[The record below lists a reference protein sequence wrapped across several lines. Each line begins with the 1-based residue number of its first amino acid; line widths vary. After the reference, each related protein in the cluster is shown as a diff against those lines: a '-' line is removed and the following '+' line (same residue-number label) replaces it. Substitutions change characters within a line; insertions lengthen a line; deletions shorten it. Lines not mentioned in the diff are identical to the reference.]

1 MNFLLPSLGF
11 ISGQTIGALIV
22 LMSLKMFRTGF
33 NLKDWGQLI
42 IALLFFLSG
51 AYIFLF
57 TSIFTI
63 ADALNGYRL
72 TYVWTY
78 AVSIS
83 LIYFL
88 YFYFPKTKFYKDN
101 FKIRKKSK
109 KPSNKS
115 NNEAPSLFTWIGA
128 LISDAVMIIFYLA
141 LFVGFVYLA
150 VKLVKYFWYV

>member
-1 MNFLLPSLGF
+1 MNFLLPGLGF
-11 ISGQTIGALIV
+11 VSGQTIGALIV
-22 LMSLKMFRTGF
+22 LMSLKMLQSGF
-33 NLKDWGQLI
+33 NKKDWGELI
-42 IALLFFLSG
+42 IGVVFFLCG
-51 AYIFLF
+51 GYIFLI
-57 TSIFTI
+57 TSIF
-63 ADALNGYRL
+63 ALFDGFNNFQL

-101 FKIRKKSK
+101 FKIRKKSL
-109 KPSNKS
+109 KPINKS

-128 LISDAVMIIFYLA
+128 FISDAFMIIFYLA
-141 LFVGFVYLA
+141 LFVGFIYLA

>member
-1 MNFLLPSLGF
+1 MSLLLPGLGF

-42 IALLFFLSG
+42 IGVVFFLCG
-51 AYIFLF
+51 GYIVLMASAFA
-57 TSIFTI
+57 II
-63 ADALNGYRL
+63 DNHQYRL

>member
-57 TSIFTI
+57 TSIFAI
-63 ADALNGYRL
+63 GDALNGYRL

-101 FKIRKKSK
+101 FKIRKKSP
-109 KPSNKS
+109 KPGNKS
-115 NNEAPSLFTWIGA
+115 NNEVPSLFTWIGA
-128 LISDAVMIIFYLA
+128 LFSDTVMLLFYSA
-141 LFVGFVYLA
+141 LFIGFIYLM

>member
-1 MNFLLPSLGF
+1 VNFLLPSLGF

-22 LMSLKMFRTGF
+22 LLSLKMFRTGF
-33 NLKDWGQLI
+33 NLKEWGDLI
-42 IALLFFLSG
+42 LGVVFFCMG
-51 AYIFLF
+51 AYIILF
-57 TSIFTI
+57 TSIFAF
-63 ADALNGYRL
+63 ADDLNEYRL

-101 FKIRKKSK
+101 FKIRKKPPK
-109 KPSNKS
+109 RGNKS

-128 LISDAVMIIFYLA
+128 FISDAVMIIFYLA

>member
-57 TSIFTI
+57 TSIFAI
-63 ADALNGYRL
+63 DDALNGYRL

-101 FKIRKKSK
+101 FKIRKKSSK
-109 KPSNKS
+109 RGNKS
-115 NNEAPSLFTWIGA
+115 NNEVPSLFTWIGA
-128 LISDAVMIIFYLA
+128 LFSDTVMLLFYSA
-141 LFVGFVYLA
+141 LFVGFIYLV

>member
-1 MNFLLPSLGF
+1 MNFLLPGLGF
-11 ISGQTIGALIV
+11 VSGQTIGALIV
-22 LMSLKMFRTGF
+22 LMSLKMLQSGF
-33 NLKDWGQLI
+33 NKKDWGELI
-42 IALLFFLSG
+42 IGVVFFLCG
-51 AYIFLF
+51 GYIFLI
-57 TSIFTI
+57 TSIF
-63 ADALNGYRL
+63 ALFDGFNNFQL

-101 FKIRKKSK
+101 FKIRKKPPK
-109 KPSNKS
+109 RGNKS

-128 LISDAVMIIFYLA
+128 FISDAVMIIFYLA
-141 LFVGFVYLA
+141 LFVGFIYLA